1 MTAQTETL
9 PRFLTA
15 SDGLTL
21 METTMCSVYVNADP
35 IQYEARTRSLR
46 INNVLTTIRLEN
58 LFWDV
63 LAEIAGRE
71 DKTTNQMIAT
81 LHGELSTSREDNPN
95 FTSFLRVCCLRYLSL
110 PRLDE
115 AAQKH
120 ALFRTTVVPAMTAM
134 TVASAVTATST
145 NAAVTPLAA
154 PPGLLRH

>member
-1 MTAQTETL
+1 
-9 PRFLTA
+9 
-15 SDGLTL
+15 
-21 METTMCSVYVNADP
+21 MCSVYVNADP

-81 LHGELSTSREDNPN
+81 LHGELSARREDSPN

-115 AAQKH
+115 AAEKH
-120 ALFRTTVVPAMTAM
+120 ALFRTTVVPAIASGTA
-134 TVASAVTATST
+134 VSAISDSPGNTAITSLP
-145 NAAVTPLAA
+145 ATP
-154 PPGLLRH
+154 GHVCH

>member
-1 MTAQTETL
+1 
-9 PRFLTA
+9 
-15 SDGLTL
+15 
-21 METTMCSVYVNADP
+21 MCSVDVDADP

-71 DKTTNQMIAT
+71 KKTTNQMITT
-81 LHGELSTSREDNPN
+81 LHGELSARREDSPN

-115 AAQKH
+115 AAEKH
-120 ALFRTTVVPAMTAM
+120 ALFRTAVVPGMPVVADLVGSTAI
-134 TVASAVTATST
+134 TA
-145 NAAVTPLAA
+145 LAA
-154 PPGLLRH
+154 TRGILRH

>member
-1 MTAQTETL
+1 
-9 PRFLTA
+9 
-15 SDGLTL
+15 
-21 METTMCSVYVNADP
+21 MCSVYVDADP

-71 DKTTNQMIAT
+71 EKTTNQMIAT
-81 LHGELSTSREDNPN
+81 LHGELSARREDSPN

-115 AAQKH
+115 AAEKH
-120 ALFRTTVVPAMTAM
+120 ALFRTTVVPAMPSVPAM
-134 TVASAVTATST
+134 PAIT
-145 NAAVTPLAA
+145 
-154 PPGLLRH
+154 GILRH

>member
-1 MTAQTETL
+1 MLEDGD
-9 PRFLTA
+9 A
-15 SDGLTL
+15 SSAGIAILCFRNNPKIK
-21 METTMCSVYVNADP
+21 EPVMCSVYVDADP

-71 DKTTNQMIAT
+71 NKTTNQMIAT
-81 LHGELSTSREDNPN
+81 LHQELLARREDSPN

-110 PRLDE
+110 PRLDD

-120 ALFRTTVVPAMTAM
+120 AALRTVIVPAPSQPT
-134 TVASAVTATST
+134 
-145 NAAVTPLAA
+145 
-154 PPGLLRH
+154 RH

>member
-1 MTAQTETL
+1 
-9 PRFLTA
+9 
-15 SDGLTL
+15 
-21 METTMCSVYVNADP
+21 METAMCSVYVNADP

-71 DKTTNQMIAT
+71 EKTTNQMITT
-81 LHGELSTSREDNPN
+81 LHGELSARREDNPN

-120 ALFRTTVVPAMTAM
+120 ALFRTTVVPAMPSVGAM
-134 TVASAVTATST
+134 PAIAGA
-145 NAAVTPLAA
+145 
-154 PPGLLRH
+154 LRH